1 MNGTFKMVIK
11 GMEGDDKQRPGN
23 IVMNRGVISPRKLQ
37 HSHQPSN
44 ELIRAMENA
53 AKGIILVWQGGARPS
68 LALLSDCSVSP
79 EVQAVRCEVG
89 LC

>member
-11 GMEGDDKQRPGN
+11 GMEGDDKHRPGN
-23 IVMNRGVISPRKLQ
+23 IIINPGRISPRKLQ
-37 HSHQPSN
+37 LSHQPSN

-53 AKGIILVWQGGARPS
+53 AKGIILAGQGGAGPS
-68 LALLSDCSVSP
+68 LALLPECSASP
-79 EVQAVRCEVG
+79 ELQAGRCEAG